1 MDIQSLSGGR
11 ITLRHIHC
19 FVAVAQ
25 CGTLQRAAERLSI
38 SQPAVSKRLAEVEA
52 LLGVSLF
59 VRGRQ
64 GAHLTRKG
72 QRLLPYATQML
83 SALRAGLGSVGGQE
97 DAGLASVRF
106 GILPTLAATIVP
118 AAFAHMRQSWND
130 IQLHMTTAS
139 NSELLAAV
147 RVGELAFAV
156 NRAADPELSEGL
168 RFEYLF
174 SDPLVVVARPGHPVA
189 RSGLHAVASSGEFP
203 VIVPPG
209 GTLIRQSADRLLDEA
224 GIGKPRVMLETLSM
238 STSRVLTLEYD
249 AIWLVPRSAVARDIG
264 NNSLGVVAG
273 SPVGSEE
280 RVGITMLHD
289 AVPGI
294 AVNSLI
300 ECLRQAASD
309 RKT

>member
-1 MDIQSLSGGR
+1 MDIQSLASGR
-11 ITLRHIHC
+11 ITLRHVHC

-64 GAHLTRKG
+64 GALLTRDG

-83 SALRAGLGSVGGQE
+83 SSLRAGLASVGGQE
-97 DAGLASVRF
+97 DAGLASAQF

-130 IQLHMTTAS
+130 IQLHVTTAS
-139 NSELLAAV
+139 NSELLTAV
-147 RVGELAFAV
+147 RVGKLAFAV

-174 SDPLVVVARPGHPVA
+174 ADPLVVVARPGHPVA
-189 RSGLHAVASSGEFP
+189 RSGLRDVVNSGEFP
-203 VIVPPG
+203 VILPPG

-224 GIGKPRVMLETLSM
+224 GIGKPRVMMETLSM
-238 STSRVLTLEYD
+238 STARVLTLEYD
-249 AIWLVPRSAVARDIG
+249 AIWLVPRSAVIQDID
-264 NNSLGVVAG
+264 NNSLRIVAG

-289 AVPGI
+289 ATPETAI
-294 AVNSLI
+294 SSLI
-300 ECLRQAASD
+300 ECLRQVALKRRA
-309 RKT
+309 